1 MRRMGGSLAH
11 MGFAGSPSGPAASE
25 SWLGLPSILLDFLQL
40 LFLME
45 ATMHELGVLLT
56 FTGGL
61 AGALVFGFV
70 AQKLKLS
77 PIIGYLLAGVAV
89 GPFTPGFVA
98 NRNIAEQ
105 FAEIGVI
112 LLLFGIGL
120 RFNLQELF
128 AVWRVAIPGAL
139 IQSTSSTLALAAL
152 LRLFGWSWSEG
163 LILGAAISVAS
174 TVVMAHVLG
183 EHHDLHAE
191 IGHIAIGWTVVEDI
205 LTVAALLLLPILF
218 TPGKAEQSAEA
229 ALGMAAVKVV
239 LEVAAIVILGR
250 WVIPWA
256 LERVEKTHSRELF
269 TLAVLVLALGIA
281 VGSAQIFGVSMALGA
296 FLAGLAVGRS
306 EFAARAASDAIPMR
320 DAFAVLFFVS
330 VGMLFDPRSLFQVP
344 LVIAVVLAVV
354 IFVKP
359 VSALLTV
366 RLLGVPLATAIPV
379 GAAFSQVGEFSF
391 ILGSVARQL
400 GLVTNAGWNALVA
413 ASVISIAVNP
423 YIYRYLRAYS
433 SSLTKQAPV
442 STSKQEATAPSDC
455 ILVGFGPVGKIVY
468 RLLTD
473 RGNSVTV
480 IDLNLDTVRKM
491 KADGIS
497 TLYGDV
503 LRPGTLEEAGIATA
517 SSFILSADVEDAAE
531 IVRQARLLNPEL
543 NILVRCSHLRDAAA
557 LKSAGANVVAAG
569 EAEVGVALAEAV
581 TASDNI
587 DYQAAVEQRDAVR
600 RRLYGAPSIVP
611 PRASV

>member
-1 MRRMGGSLAH
+1 
-11 MGFAGSPSGPAASE
+11 
-25 SWLGLPSILLDFLQL
+25 
-40 LFLME
+40 
-45 ATMHELGVLLT
+45 MHELGVLLT

-61 AGALVFGFV
+61 AGALVFGFF
-70 AQKLKLS
+70 ARRLKLS

-98 NRNIAEQ
+98 NRAIAEQ

-139 IQSTSSTLALAAL
+139 IQSTISTVTLAML
-152 LRLFGWSWSEG
+152 LRFLGWGWVPG

-183 EHHDLHAE
+183 EHHDLHAQV
-191 IGHIAIGWTVVEDI
+191 GHIAIGWTVVEDI

-218 TPGKAEQSAEA
+218 SPGTAKRSAGDALGVA
-229 ALGMAAVKVV
+229 ALKVV
-239 LEVAAIVILGR
+239 LLLAAIVILGR
-250 WVIPWA
+250 WIIPWA
-256 LERVEKTHSRELF
+256 LERVEKTRSRELF
-269 TLAVLVLALGIA
+269 TLAVLVLALGVA
-281 VGSAQIFGVSMALGA
+281 VGSAEIFGVSMALGA

-306 EFAARAASDAIPMR
+306 EFAARAAIDAVPMR

-330 VGMLFDPRSLFQVP
+330 VGMLFDPRSLLEVP
-344 LVIAVVLAVV
+344 LVIGVVLAVV

-359 VSALLTV
+359 VSALVTV
-366 RLLGVPLATAIPV
+366 RLLGVPLETAAPV

-400 GLVTNAGWNALVA
+400 GLINDAGWNALVA
-413 ASVISIAVNP
+413 ASVTSIAANP
-423 YIYRYLRAYS
+423 YIYRYVRAHPS
-433 SSLTKQAPV
+433 VMKAAPTQTRGAAITG
-442 STSKQEATAPSDC
+442 SNC
-455 ILVGFGPVGKIVY
+455 ILVGYGPVGKIVY
-468 RLLTD
+468 RLLTE
-473 RGNSVTV
+473 RGNSVVV

-491 KADGIS
+491 KADGIT

-531 IVRQARLLNPEL
+531 IVRQARLLNPEV
-543 NILVRCSHLRDAAA
+543 NILVRCTHLRDAAA
-557 LKSAGANVVAAG
+557 LKQAGANVVAAG

-587 DYQAAVEQRDAVR
+587 DYRAAVEQRDAVR
-600 RRLYGAPSIVP
+600 RRLYGAPSV
-611 PRASV
+611 ASPSASG